1 MFIDEAKIFVRAGKG
16 GDGVVSFRREK
27 FVPKGGPDGGDGGNG
42 ADVVI
47 MADSRTSDLS
57 QFNRQKKFLAQ
68 DGQNGM
74 SKKMKGANGE
84 ELVLKVPL
92 GTQIL
97 EDGKILHDFLKDEDS
112 VIIAKGG
119 QGGWGNQHFATS
131 IKQTPKWSK
140 DGLLG
145 ESKKISLELK
155 TIADIGLIG
164 LPNAGKST
172 LLSVLTNARPKIADY
187 PFTTLA
193 PNLGAIKLKD
203 KTVILADIPGLIEGA
218 SRGRGLGDRFLKHI
232 ERTKAIVHI
241 IDAMSDDVVRDYKTI
256 RKELK
261 EFSAKLVKKEE
272 IVVLNKVD
280 TISEKDLAKKILD
293 LKKIKVNA
301 HLISAATNQGVS
313 DLLKIILSEQNH
325 PNKVKNT
332 DSKTMKAGGIIIT
345 KEKGQKYI
353 LIIYRIE
360 QKDYTF
366 PKGHKEHGESAEETA
381 IREIKEETGLEVKGG
396 EELLDFVYSDPM
408 NPNGNICKMFLFRAQ
423 SKVELKPE
431 NSEEVPQWV
440 KINEIKEKFTYQNLK
455 DYFDLIKNNI

>member
-1 MFIDEAKIFVRAGKG
+1 MFIDEAKIFIRAGKG

-27 FVPKGGPDGGDGGNG
+27 FVPMGGPDGGDGGDG
-42 ADVVI
+42 ADIII
-47 MADSRTSDLS
+47 MADSRTFDLS

-74 SKKMKGANGE
+74 GKKMKGANGE
-84 ELVLKVPL
+84 DLALKVPL
-92 GTQIL
+92 GTQIF
-97 EDGKILHDFLKDEDS
+97 EDGKILHDFLKDEDL

-140 DGLLG
+140 DGLVG
-145 ESKKISLELK
+145 ESRKISLELK

-172 LLSVLTNARPKIADY
+172 LLSVLTNAKPKIADY

-218 SRGRGLGDRFLKHI
+218 SQGRGLGVKFLKHI
-232 ERTKAIVHI
+232 ERTKVLVHI
-241 IDAMSDDVVRDYKTI
+241 IDAMSDNVVRDYKTI

-272 IVVLNKVD
+272 IVVLNKIDAVLKED
-280 TISEKDLAKKILD
+280 LDQKISE
-293 LKKIKVNA
+293 LKKIKVSA
-301 HLISAATNQGVS
+301 HPISAAANKGIS
-313 DLLKIILSEQNH
+313 ELLKIILSEQNH

-332 DSKTMKAGGIIIT
+332 DGKTIKSGGIVVT
-345 KEKGQKYI
+345 EDKDQKYI
-353 LIIYRIE
+353 LMVYRSKE
-360 QKDYTF
+360 NDYTF
-366 PKGHKEHGESAEETA
+366 PKGHQEHNENNEEA
-381 IREIKEETGLEVKGG
+381 AVREIREETGVEVENGK
-396 EELLDFVYSDPM
+396 LLPDFKYSNVM
-408 NPNGNICKMFLFRAQ
+408 NPKGIICKMFLFRTDIKDKFK
-423 SKVELKPE
+423 SKTDEKPLW
-431 NSEEVPQWV
+431 VPIDKV
-440 KINEIKEKFTYQNLK
+440 KEKLSYQNLK
-455 DYFDLIKNNI
+455 DYLDLVKKSI